1 MQYFLTVFDK
11 DGSLLLNETFEYE
24 KDTLAI
30 DHGKQRLKEKNFQ
43 DVTHRMTRNGKLLL
57 FHR

>member
-11 DGSLLLNETFEYE
+11 DGSLLLNEIFEYE
-24 KDTLAI
+24 QDSKAI
-30 DHGKQRLKEKNFQ
+30 EHGKKRLEDENFQ
-43 DVTHRMTRNGKLLL
+43 DITHRMTRNGKLLL